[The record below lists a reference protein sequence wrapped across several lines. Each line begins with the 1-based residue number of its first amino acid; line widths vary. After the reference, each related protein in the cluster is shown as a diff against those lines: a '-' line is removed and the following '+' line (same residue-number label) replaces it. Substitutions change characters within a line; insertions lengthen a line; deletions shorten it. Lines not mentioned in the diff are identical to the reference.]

1 MVKKRGLLLI
11 RILVGVGILSTIGF
25 YYMAE
30 TAMWGSSTHRNMVS
44 DETGLPAEW
53 DPESGE
59 NIKWTAQLGSQTYGN
74 PVIIGGKIFVGTN
87 NQAVRN
93 PKLKGDRGV
102 VMAFRESDGKFLWQA
117 AHSKL
122 ASGRVND
129 WPQQGICSSPFVE
142 GDRLY
147 YISNRAEVI
156 CADTEGF
163 YDDENDG
170 PYIDEEN

>member
-122 ASGRVND
+122 ASVS
-129 WPQQGICSSPFVE
+129 PQITSARFE
-142 GDRLY
+142 
-147 YISNRAEVI
+147 I
-156 CADTEGF
+156 
-163 YDDENDG
+163 
-170 PYIDEEN
+170 